1 MYTDPRHAR
10 VEDPGEVEGNVVFT
24 YLDAFDPDRD
34 GLEILKE
41 RYRAGGLG
49 DVTLKHHLTDV
60 LHRLLAPI
68 RARRQDLGRQPEQI
82 LRILEEGTERGRA
95 VARATV
101 SEARRAMHL
110 DYQMAR

>member
-1 MYTDPRHAR
+1 M
-10 VEDPGEVEGNVVFT
+10 
-24 YLDAFDPDRD
+24 
-34 GLEILKE
+34 
-41 RYRAGGLG
+41 
-49 DVTLKHHLTDV
+49 TLKHHLIDV

-68 RARRQDLGRQPEQI
+68 RARRQDLGRHPEKI
-82 LRILEEGTERGRA
+82 LRILEEGTERGRT